1 MKFLV
6 QALNKLIYTHL
17 VKELDFLNSKD
28 IVSIKY
34 CIIRYSRKNGKNSYV
49 DVRIDSYNKEGELDK
64 GGLWTLR
71 NTERIHKAFENIFP
85 RQFRYSTLEYYVYCD
100 AQKNADTL
108 YRVIQLNNS
117 LNSLGSGKTVNS
129 YYLKTAL

>member
-6 QALNKLIYTHL
+6 QALNKLIYMQL
-17 VKELDFLNSKD
+17 AKELDFLNIKD

-34 CIIRYSRKNGKNSYV
+34 SLIRYNRKNGKNSYMEMRV
-49 DVRIDSYNKEGELDK
+49 DLYDKEGKLDK
-64 GGLWTLR
+64 GGLWSTR
-71 NTERIHKAFENIFP
+71 NTARIHKAFENIFP
-85 RQFRYSTLEYYVYCD
+85 RQFRYSTLEYIVYCD

-108 YRVIQLNNS
+108 YRVFQSKNGP
-117 LNSLGSGKTVNS
+117 NSLGSGKTVNN